1 MFNLFRLDTVTFYS
15 IISVMVKLL
24 DGKNVDKVS
33 TLVFR
38 ILKLQEFFTRIIEV
52 NNPNK
57 MPCIYAMW
65 HAHQFCIHGIPNRD
79 KLHVLVSRSRDGE
92 IIADV
97 VEKWGFKTVRGSK
110 GKKGAVEASMQMI
123 SILKSGENCAM
134 MVDGPRGPA
143 NVVKDGVIK
152 IAKLAG
158 VPIVPVYWY
167 SNNFT
172 WAKFPSWDELRCPI
186 FATNLINIY
195 GEPIYISQDGDEEE
209 ARQKLQKS
217 LEELEIKA
225 PQAFDEVYKFG
236 IWKKQK

>member
-1 MFNLFRLDTVTFYS
+1 
-15 IISVMVKLL
+15 
-24 DGKNVDKVS
+24 
-33 TLVFR
+33 
-38 ILKLQEFFTRIIEV
+38 
-52 NNPNK
+52 
-57 MPCIYAMW
+57 
-65 HAHQFCIHGIPNRD
+65 
-79 KLHVLVSRSRDGE
+79 
-92 IIADV
+92 
-97 VEKWGFKTVRGSK
+97 
-110 GKKGAVEASMQMI
+110 MQMI

-143 NVVKDGVIK
+143 KVAKDGVIK

-158 VPIVPVYWY
+158 VPVVPVYWY

-172 WAKFPSWDELRCPI
+172 WAKFPSWDELRCPV

-195 GEPIYISQDGDEEE
+195 GEPIYIPHDGDEEE

-217 LEELEIKA
+217 LEDLEAKA

>member
-1 MFNLFRLDTVTFYS
+1 
-15 IISVMVKLL
+15 MVKLL
-24 DGKNVDKVS
+24 DGKNINKVS

-38 ILKLQEFFTRIIEV
+38 ILKLQELFTRIIEV
-52 NNPNK
+52 NNPQK

-143 NVVKDGVIK
+143 KVAKDGVIK

-158 VPIVPVYWY
+158 VPVVPVYWY

-172 WAKFPSWDELRCPI
+172 WAKFPSWDELRCPV

-195 GEPIYISQDGDEEE
+195 GEPIYIPHDGDKEE

-217 LEELEIKA
+217 LEDLEAKA

>member
-38 ILKLQEFFTRIIEV
+38 ILKLQELFTRIIEV

-143 NVVKDGVIK
+143 KKVKDGVIK

-195 GEPIYISQDGDEEE
+195 GEPIYISHDGDEEE

-217 LEELEIKA
+217 LEELESKA

>member
-1 MFNLFRLDTVTFYS
+1 
-15 IISVMVKLL
+15 MVKLL
-24 DGKNVDKVS
+24 NGKNINKVS

-38 ILKLQEFFTRIIEV
+38 ILKLQELFTRIIEV
-52 NNPNK
+52 NNPQK

-65 HAHQFCIHGIPNRD
+65 HAHQFCIHGISNRD

-143 NVVKDGVIK
+143 KVAKDGVIK
-152 IAKLAG
+152 IEK
-158 VPIVPVYWY
+158 
-167 SNNFT
+167 
-172 WAKFPSWDELRCPI
+172 
-186 FATNLINIY
+186 
-195 GEPIYISQDGDEEE
+195 
-209 ARQKLQKS
+209 
-217 LEELEIKA
+217 
-225 PQAFDEVYKFG
+225 
-236 IWKKQK
+236 

>member
-1 MFNLFRLDTVTFYS
+1 
-15 IISVMVKLL
+15 MVKLL
-24 DGKNVDKVS
+24 DGKNINKVS

-38 ILKLQEFFTRIIEV
+38 ILKLQELFTRIIEV
-52 NNPNK
+52 NNPNNT
-57 MPCIYAMW
+57 PCIYAMW

-143 NVVKDGVIK
+143 KVAKDGVIK

-158 VPIVPVYWY
+158 VPVVPVYWY

-172 WAKFPSWDELRCPI
+172 WAKFPSWDELRCPV

-195 GEPIYISQDGDEEE
+195 GEPIYIPHDGDEEE

-217 LEELEIKA
+217 LEDLEAKA